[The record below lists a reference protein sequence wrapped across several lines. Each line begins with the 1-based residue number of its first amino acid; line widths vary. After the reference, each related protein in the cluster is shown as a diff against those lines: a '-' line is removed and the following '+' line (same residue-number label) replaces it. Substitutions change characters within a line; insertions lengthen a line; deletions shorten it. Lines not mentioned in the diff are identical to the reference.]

1 MSLTGG
7 LFNSGLFKGRLFNG
21 GLFKNIYEWSPASLF
36 SAGEQGAWYDPSDL
50 STLFQDAA
58 GTTPVTATG
67 QSVRM
72 MLDKSGNGNHAIAP
86 SDATRPVLQQD
97 ANGKYYLDFD
107 GVDDRML
114 SGNIDASAHSQVLQS
129 TGFNFS
135 AGLTNA
141 YLWTTGN
148 GTLGSI
154 AGTIN
159 LYFSSATPKSL
170 VRGTV
175 AATYTGYVPTGSCTA
190 GNNYITTSRHD
201 LLGAGYPEITP
212 YKKIDPDYPFTWSTT
227 GSATQ
232 GGVFG
237 NQPIILGRS
246 HSVWYKGRLY
256 QVVLRFGV
264 STDADAD
271 MLRAYVAG
279 KTGVTLS

>member
-1 MSLTGG
+1 MSLTAG
-7 LFNSGLFKGRLFNG
+7 LFNSGLFKGGLFNG
-21 GLFKNIYEWSPASLF
+21 GLFQRSSAWSPTALF
-36 SAGEQGAWYDPSDL
+36 SSGEKGLIYDPSDF

-86 SDATRPVLQQD
+86 SDSTRPVLRQD

-135 AGLTNA
+135 TGLTNA
-141 YLWTTGN
+141 YLWTTGD

-159 LYFSSATPKSL
+159 IYFSSSTPKSL

-190 GNNYITTSRHD
+190 GNNYIITSRHD

-212 YKKIDPDYPFTWSTT
+212 YKKIDQDYPFTWSTT
-227 GSATQ
+227 GATTQ

-237 NQPIILGRS
+237 NQPIILGRQ
-246 HSVWYKGRLY
+246 HSVYYKGRIY

-271 MLRAYVAG
+271 ALRDYVAG
-279 KTGVTLS
+279 KTGVTL